1 MITVLYESNA
11 ILVTNEQTSIITLN
25 QDVKLL
31 DFNGKFFEEKVDILN

>member
-11 ILVTNEQTSIITLN
+11 ILVTNEQTSNINQN

-31 DFNGKFFEEKVDILN
+31 EFNGKFFEENIDILN